1 MIGIK
6 FSFIFQHL
14 NYHNIMKNL
23 LFTLSIF
30 SSLILNAQSIN
41 LEEFA
46 TGLTSPVEITNAND
60 SRLFIVQQNGMIKII
75 QPNGTIN
82 PTNFLNISSKIVFN
96 GERGLLGLA
105 FHPQYSANGY
115 FFVYYNNTAGNIV
128 LARYTVTPANP
139 DVADPNSEKILL
151 TIAKPFANHNGGS
164 IHFAP
169 DGKLWVVTG
178 DGGSGGDPNNN
189 AQNKNSLLGKML
201 RIDVNATDPAPYN
214 IPSDNPFAGAG
225 VDGADEVW
233 AYGLRNAWKFSFD
246 LTSGNAMIADVGQ
259 GAIEE
264 INRIPVTQAGI
275 NYGWRCYEGNT
286 PYNTTTGCPAQ
297 SSMTFPIAVYD
308 HSGGKC
314 SITGGYVY
322 RGSQY
327 PSLQGKYFF
336 ADYCSNQIGIL
347 NTDSS
352 IIWTSAYS
360 GNGFSTFGQDL
371 QKELYVAA
379 LNTGK
384 IFKITTGSLDT
395 RENNLSESIKIYPN
409 PASKEIFISG
419 IKDKRVTA
427 EIISAEGRKVLA
439 TDHITNE
446 KRINI
451 SGIPAGVYFINL
463 KLGDYKSYSQ
473 KIIIK

>member
-1 MIGIK
+1 
-6 FSFIFQHL
+6 
-14 NYHNIMKNL
+14 MKKL

-30 SSLILNAQSIN
+30 SSLIVNAQSIN
-41 LEEFA
+41 LVEFA

-60 SRLFIVQQNGMIKII
+60 SRLFVVQQNGIIKII

-82 PTNFLNISSKIVFN
+82 PTQFLNISSKIIFN

-105 FHPQYSANGY
+105 FHPQYSTNGY

-128 LARYTVTPANP
+128 VARYSVNPTNP

-151 TIAKPFANHNGGS
+151 NIPKPFANHNGGS

-169 DGKLWVVTG
+169 DGKLWIVTG

-201 RIDVNATDPAPYN
+201 RIDVDATGPYN
-214 IPSDNPFAGAG
+214 IPSDNPFAGTA
-225 VDGADEVW
+225 VDGADEIW

-246 LTSGNAMIADVGQ
+246 LTTGSAMIADVGQ

-264 INRIPVTQAGI
+264 INKMPITQAGI

-286 PYNTTTGCPAQ
+286 AYNTAGCPAQ
-297 SSMTFPIAVYD
+297 STMTFPIAVYD

-347 NTDSS
+347 NTDNS

-360 GNGFSTFGQDL
+360 GNGFSSFGQDS
-371 QKELYVAA
+371 QKELYVAGVES
-379 LNTGK
+379 GK
-384 IFKITTGSLDT
+384 IFKITTGTLST
-395 RENNLSESIKIYPN
+395 QENGFSEAIKVYPN
-409 PASKEIFISG
+409 PASKQIFISG
-419 IKDKRVTA
+419 IKGKKTTA
-427 EIISAEGRKVLA
+427 EIISAEGRKVLETGNIA
-439 TDHITNE
+439 NE
-446 KRINI
+446 KGIDI
-451 SGIPAGVYFINL
+451 SGLTPGVYFINL
-463 KLGDYKSYSQ
+463 KSGDYKSYSQ
-473 KIIIK
+473 KIVIK

>member
-1 MIGIK
+1 
-6 FSFIFQHL
+6 
-14 NYHNIMKNL
+14 MKNL

-30 SSLILNAQSIN
+30 SSLIVNAQSIN

-60 SRLFIVQQNGMIKII
+60 NRLFVVQQNGIIKII
-75 QPNGTIN
+75 QPSGAIN
-82 PTNFLNISSKIVFN
+82 SANFLNISSKIVFN

-105 FHPQYSANGY
+105 FHPQYPTNGY

-128 LARYTVTPANP
+128 LARYSVNPTNP
-139 DVADPNSEKILL
+139 DIADPASEKILL
-151 TIAKPFANHNGGS
+151 TIVKPFANHNGGS

-201 RIDVNATDPAPYN
+201 RIDVNATDPTPYN

-225 VDGADEVW
+225 IDGADEIW

-246 LTSGNAMIADVGQ
+246 LTTGNAMIADVGQ

-264 INRIPVTQAGI
+264 INKMPISQAGI
-275 NYGWRCYEGNT
+275 NYGWRCYEGNNA
-286 PYNTTTGCPAQ
+286 YNTTTGCPVQ

-347 NTDSS
+347 GTDNS
-352 IIWTSAYS
+352 ITWTTAYS
-360 GNGFSTFGQDL
+360 GNGFSSFGQDS
-371 QKELYVAA
+371 QKELYVAGVES
-379 LNTGK
+379 GK
-384 IFKITTGSLDT
+384 IFKITTGTLNI
-395 RENNLSESIKIYPN
+395 RENNLSETLKIYPN

-419 IKDKRVTA
+419 IKDKSVTA
-427 EIISAEGRKVLA
+427 EIISADGRKVLV

-446 KRINI
+446 KGINI

-463 KLGDYKSYSQ
+463 KSGDYKSYSQ
-473 KIIIK
+473 KIVIK